1 MSKFVTSAI
10 RQSLSCAITFIKN
23 GYDMNDLVFKGQN
36 DQVITTSLLVAETFK
51 KEHRNVLKSI
61 RKLMSAT
68 NVAVAQMFD
77 EQMYVNDQGKEQ
89 PMFYMNRDGFTLLA
103 MGFTGDK
110 AIDFKV
116 EYINA
121 FNKME
126 EAIKKGLIE
135 NTQKDQDDFDDKKRF
150 IEWSANFLG
159 VNDAGK
165 LMMARKLAAEYGM
178 DKYLPDYVESKGQLH
193 SATYLLKK
201 YGCNFSATTFNTCA
215 HTTGL
220 IKKMERKGKGG
231 ITRTWWAL
239 DEPGK
244 EFGEDL
250 VSDKC
255 PSQTQIHWY
264 DDKFTQVLDIISAEY
279 VGKGE

>member
-1 MSKFVTSAI
+1 
-10 RQSLSCAITFIKN
+10 
-23 GYDMNDLVFKGQN
+23 MNELVFRGQN
-36 DQVITTSLLVAETFK
+36 DQVITTSLKVAEKFK

-61 RKLMSAT
+61 RKLMTAK
-68 NVAVAQMFD
+68 NVAVAKMFD

-150 IEWSANFLG
+150 IEWSASFLG

-239 DEPGK
+239 DGPGK

-264 DDKFTQVLDIISAEY
+264 DDKLTKVLDIISAEY

>member
-1 MSKFVTSAI
+1 MK
-10 RQSLSCAITFIKN
+10 
-23 GYDMNDLVFKGQN
+23 DLVFRGQN
-36 DQVITTSLLVAETFK
+36 DQVITTSLKVAEVFGK
-51 KEHRNVLKSI
+51 RHNDVLKSI
-61 RKLMSAT
+61 RNLTSAQ
-68 NVAVAQMFD
+68 NCAVLKMF
-77 EQMYVNDQGKEQ
+77 ETSSYINEQGKEQ
-89 PMFYMNRDGFTLLA
+89 PMFIMGRDGFTLLA
-103 MGFTGDK
+103 MGFNGEK
-110 AIDFKV
+110 ALDFKIA
-116 EYINA
+116 YIDA

-150 IEWSANFLG
+150 IEWSASFLG

-165 LMMARKLAAEYGM
+165 LMMARKLAADYGM